1 MGCCEV
7 KKEIIN
13 SFEVDLHRK
22 NDDSFNDLSISSHHC
37 HTSSVFPEN
46 QVNTKGESRV
56 RSVSNTLEQAFIQS
70 SPQITRTSEITK
82 TVMIITNDETEG
94 GDSKVQSGGN
104 KLKG

>member
-13 SFEVDLHRK
+13 SFEVDLHKK
-22 NDDSFNDLSISSHHC
+22 NEDSFNDLSISSHHC
-37 HTSSVFPEN
+37 RTSSVFPEN
-46 QVNTKGESRV
+46 QMNTKGDSRV
-56 RSVSNTLEQAFIQS
+56 RSVSHTLEQAFIQS

-82 TVMIITNDETEG
+82 NVMIVTYDEDTEG
-94 GDSKVQSGGN
+94 DGKVESVGK